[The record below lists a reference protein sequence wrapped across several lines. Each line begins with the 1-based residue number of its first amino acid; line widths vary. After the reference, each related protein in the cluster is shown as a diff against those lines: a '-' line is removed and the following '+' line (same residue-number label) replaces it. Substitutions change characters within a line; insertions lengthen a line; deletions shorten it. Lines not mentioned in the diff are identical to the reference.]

1 MADETSPFSERGSRG
16 EIEEGVR
23 LSPKFDKDGLIPAIA
38 TDAHTGEVLMLAYMN
53 RESLARTIET
63 GEAHYWSRSRGELW
77 HKGATSG
84 HTQTLVD
91 LRIDCDQDAI
101 WMKVTQGGHGG
112 CCHVGY
118 KSCFF
123 RSIPFGAPPTS
134 QLRLEFKE
142 NQKAFDPEKVY
153 GKQD

>member
-1 MADETSPFSERGSRG
+1 MAGKTSPFSKRGSRG
-16 EIEEGVR
+16 EIEEGFA

-38 TDAHTGEVLMLAYMN
+38 TDAHSGEVLMLAYMN
-53 RESLARTIET
+53 AESLARTIET

-91 LRIDCDQDAI
+91 LRIDCDQDAV
-101 WMKVTQGGHGG
+101 WMKVTQNGGGG

-123 RSIPFGAPPTS
+123 RTIPFGKPPT
-134 QLRLEFKE
+134 LDLKLEFKE
-142 NQKAFDPEKVY
+142 NEKAFDPEKVY
-153 GKQD
+153 GNQD